1 MQPPYQPQ
9 AYEDTS
15 LLALDMAFVVTL
27 ATLKANDPFRDWDKD
42 DALKTALA
50 KTLFGLAAAGVSDPD
65 ELATR
70 SLVVMSQPHSS
81 TQSARAAIS
90 PNLRA
95 QVRRRR
101 AETFGRKTR

>member
-15 LLALDMAFVVTL
+15 LLALDMAFMATL

-50 KTLFGLAAAGVSDPD
+50 KTLFDLAAAGVSDPD
-65 ELATR
+65 ELAKR
-70 SLVVMSQPHSS
+70 SLIVMCQPQSS
-81 TQSARAAIS
+81 TQSARAAMS

-95 QVRRRR
+95 QIRRHR
-101 AETFGRKTR
+101 AESFGRKTR

>member
-1 MQPPYQPQ
+1 MQSPYQPQ

-15 LLALDMAFVVTL
+15 LLALDLAFVATL

-42 DALKTALA
+42 DALKAALA
-50 KTLFGLAAAGVSDPD
+50 KTLFVLAAAGVSDPD
-65 ELATR
+65 ELEKR
-70 SLVVMSQPHSS
+70 SLIVMSQPQSG
-81 TQSARAAIS
+81 TQSARPAIS

-95 QVRRRR
+95 QVRQRR